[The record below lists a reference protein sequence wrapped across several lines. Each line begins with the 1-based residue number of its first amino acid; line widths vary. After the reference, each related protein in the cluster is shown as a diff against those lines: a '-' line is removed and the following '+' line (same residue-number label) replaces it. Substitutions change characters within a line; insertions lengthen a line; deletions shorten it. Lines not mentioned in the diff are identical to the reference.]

1 MYSTTMIKQLLDFNK
16 KAFDNS
22 FKAIVAFQE
31 RSEKMASVFWEKS
44 LFFPQEGKK
53 VIGDWVNT
61 YKNGLD
67 EFKTNV
73 DRRFKLVEDYLLTST
88 DQMESSFHTVVRQA
102 KPDAPTDGRM
112 AKKIAVKKSV
122 SRKPVVKKDKISRK
136 KTNKQNKL
144 D

>member
-73 DRRFKLVEDYLLTST
+73 DRRFKLVEDYLLTSA

-102 KPDAPTDGRM
+102 KPDAPPDDRM
-112 AKKIAVKKSV
+112 TKKISVKKSV
-122 SRKPVVKKDKISRK
+122 PRKPAVKKDKISRK
-136 KTNKQNKL
+136 KTNKQNKQ